1 MTCSLFGSGNNID
14 ILNSIRQPKG
24 SQKVGS
30 DSRGVMLA
38 FTREQACASVT
49 FWEKERQS
57 EMRSRF
63 FMRKSGKPKRLAAT
77 WLLKLGS
84 DSHVSARCMLGL
96 SNRASLLSRSWSL
109 RDLTGSSPFVLINQD
124 TVWFY
129 HTVSWLAPQ
138 VGLEPTTLRL
148 TAACSTD

>member
-1 MTCSLFGSGNNID
+1 MEDTQFIANLNIKKRKNTSYD
-14 ILNSIRQPKG
+14 VLSFWEWEQYRYSIRQPKG

-63 FMRKSGKPKRLAAT
+63 FA
-77 WLLKLGS
+77 
-84 DSHVSARCMLGL
+84 
-96 SNRASLLSRSWSL
+96 
-109 RDLTGSSPFVLINQD
+109 
-124 TVWFY
+124 
-129 HTVSWLAPQ
+129 
-138 VGLEPTTLRL
+138 
-148 TAACSTD
+148 